1 MCTVTWLGENGGYSL
16 LFNRDEKH
24 TRGAAEQPRMHC
36 RDNVRFAA
44 PIDSDGG
51 GTWIAVNDHGLTVC
65 LLNAYSEASL
75 WAGIATES
83 RGRLPLDVASS
94 RSLEEVAER
103 IDRTPLVCFAPFRLL
118 ALEPDR
124 AAGLFEWSGSK
135 ITLDPNADRLM
146 PLTSSSF
153 ESAAVAGSRRT
164 VFQQYI
170 AERTAIT
177 RASLEHFHSC
187 HDPAPSAYSVCM
199 HREDA
204 RTVSFSRV
212 TVGASDVRLDYSSD
226 SPCRA
231 RPPTTVRLQR
241 RSSHPRHPV

>member
-24 TRGAAEQPRMHC
+24 TRGVAEQPRTHR

-65 LLNAYSEASL
+65 LLNAYSEARL
-75 WAGIATES
+75 WDGAASKS
-83 RGRLPLDVASS
+83 RGEIPFDVASS
-94 RSLEEVAER
+94 RSMEDVAER
-103 IDRTPLVCFAPFRLL
+103 IDRTPLGCFAPFRLL
-118 ALEPDR
+118 ALEADR
-124 AAGLFEWSGSK
+124 AAWLFEWSGSK
-135 ITLDPNADRLM
+135 ITLDPNADRRM

-153 ESAAVAGSRRT
+153 ESAAVAASRRT
-164 VFQQYI
+164 AFQQYI
-170 AERTAIT
+170 AERTTIT
-177 RASLEHFHSC
+177 RTLLERFHSC

-199 HREDA
+199 HRRDA

-212 TVGASDVRLDYSSD
+212 TVGASDIRLDYSSD

-241 RSSHPRHPV
+241 RSGRSWRPM